1 MGRYEIEGKVVLI
14 TGAGNGIGRDVAR
27 RLGPMGAKLAL
38 VSYYFDHHG
47 DAPYLRPEL
56 RAGGEEGGPQLS
68 ALRLPLRDPAPLAR
82 AGGAEKVTR
91 VTPPK
96 KATKEQ
102 KPRRY
107 APRLPPEERREQL
120 LDATLELIAE
130 KGYES
135 VSMEGIARRAGVTKP
150 VVYDLFGSL
159 ADLLEALLERE
170 EERALNQLAEL
181 MPIPAE
187 DADPAKVLVDGL
199 DAFLRAVET
208 RPNAWRLSLMP
219 IEAQP
224 GIVREHVERDR
235 TAVAKQLDSIVRW
248 GVERLEVPIS
258 DVDLLVQTIIVLA
271 EQGGRMHL
279 DDPERYSRER
289 ITAFTASLLD
299 SVRG

>member
-1 MGRYEIEGKVVLI
+1 
-14 TGAGNGIGRDVAR
+14 
-27 RLGPMGAKLAL
+27 
-38 VSYYFDHHG
+38 
-47 DAPYLRPEL
+47 
-56 RAGGEEGGPQLS
+56 
-68 ALRLPLRDPAPLAR
+68 
-82 AGGAEKVTR
+82 

-96 KATKEQ
+96 KRTVAGEQ

-120 LDATLELIAE
+120 LDATLGLIAE

-181 MPIPAE
+181 MPTPAE

-208 RPNAWRLSLMP
+208 RPDAWRLSLMP

-224 GIVREHVERDR
+224 GIVRKHVERDR
-235 TAVAKQLDSIVRW
+235 TAVAKQLASIVRW
-248 GVERLEVPIS
+248 GVEQLEVPIS

-271 EQGGRMHL
+271 EQGARMHL

>member
-1 MGRYEIEGKVVLI
+1 M
-14 TGAGNGIGRDVAR
+14 T
-27 RLGPMGAKLAL
+27 PAKK
-38 VSYYFDHHG
+38 
-47 DAPYLRPEL
+47 
-56 RAGGEEGGPQLS
+56 QS
-68 ALRLPLRDPAPLAR
+68 AAA
-82 AGGAEKVTR
+82 
-91 VTPPK
+91 
-96 KATKEQ
+96 

-107 APRLPPEERREQL
+107 APRMPPEERREQL
-120 LDATLELIAE
+120 LDATLGLIAA

-159 ADLLEALLERE
+159 AELLEALLARE

-181 MPIPAE
+181 MPAPAE
-187 DADPAKVLVDGL
+187 NADPAQVLVDGL

-208 RPNAWRLSLMP
+208 RPDAWRLSLMP

-235 TAVAKQLDSIVRW
+235 TAVAKQLATIVRW
-248 GVERLEVPIS
+248 GVEQLDVPIS

-279 DDPERYSRER
+279 DQPDRYSRER
-289 ITAFTASLLD
+289 ITAFTASLLE

>member
-1 MGRYEIEGKVVLI
+1 MAI
-14 TGAGNGIGRDVAR
+14 
-27 RLGPMGAKLAL
+27 
-38 VSYYFDHHG
+38 
-47 DAPYLRPEL
+47 
-56 RAGGEEGGPQLS
+56 
-68 ALRLPLRDPAPLAR
+68 
-82 AGGAEKVTR
+82 
-91 VTPPK
+91 PK
-96 KATKEQ
+96 TTTATEQ

-120 LDATLELIAE
+120 LDATLSLIADQ
-130 KGYES
+130 GYES

-150 VVYDLFGSL
+150 VVYDLFGSR

-181 MPIPAE
+181 MPTPAE
-187 DADPAKVLVDGL
+187 DADPAEVLVDGL
-199 DAFLRAVET
+199 DAFLRAIEA
-208 RPNAWRLSLMP
+208 RPDAWRLSLMP

-224 GIVREHVERDR
+224 AIVRKHVERDR
-235 TAVAKQLDSIVRW
+235 TAVAKQLATIVRW

-271 EQGGRMHL
+271 EQGGRLHL
-279 DDPERYSRER
+279 DDPEEYSRER

>member
-1 MGRYEIEGKVVLI
+1 M
-14 TGAGNGIGRDVAR
+14 R
-27 RLGPMGAKLAL
+27 RHD
-38 VSYYFDHHG
+38 YNET
-47 DAPYLRPEL
+47 LRRFP
-56 RAGGEEGGPQLS
+56 RAGEAGESDGM
-68 ALRLPLRDPAPLAR
+68 
-82 AGGAEKVTR
+82 
-91 VTPPK
+91 TPPK

-120 LDATLELIAE
+120 LDATLGLIAE

-159 ADLLEALLERE
+159 AGLLEALLARE

-181 MPIPAE
+181 MPAPAE

-199 DAFLRAVET
+199 DAFLRAVDT
-208 RPNAWRLSLMP
+208 RPDAWRLSLMP

-224 GIVREHVERDR
+224 EIVRKHVERDR
-235 TAVAKQLDSIVRW
+235 TAVAEQLATIVRW
-248 GVERLEVPIS
+248 GVEQLDVPTS
-258 DVDLLVQTIIVLA
+258 DVDLLVETIIVLA

-279 DDPERYSRER
+279 DEPERYSRER

>member
-1 MGRYEIEGKVVLI
+1 
-14 TGAGNGIGRDVAR
+14 
-27 RLGPMGAKLAL
+27 
-38 VSYYFDHHG
+38 
-47 DAPYLRPEL
+47 
-56 RAGGEEGGPQLS
+56 
-68 ALRLPLRDPAPLAR
+68 
-82 AGGAEKVTR
+82 

-96 KATKEQ
+96 KRAATEQ
-102 KPRRY
+102 KRRY
-107 APRLPPEERREQL
+107 APRMPPEERREQL
-120 LDATLELIAE
+120 LDATLALIAK

-135 VSMEGIARRAGVTKP
+135 VSMEAIARRAGVTKP

-181 MPIPAE
+181 MPAPAE
-187 DADPAKVLVDGL
+187 DADPATILVDGL
-199 DAFLRAVET
+199 DAFLRAIET
-208 RPNAWRLSLMP
+208 RPDAWRLSLMP

-224 GIVREHVERDR
+224 GIVRRHVERDR
-235 TAVAKQLDSIVRW
+235 TAVAKQLASIVRW

-258 DVDLLVQTIIVLA
+258 DVELLVQTIIVLA

-299 SVRG
+299 SVRRS